1 MFTKT
6 LLAGACALL
15 SLSAFAVDAG
25 KVDRTI
31 ELKDGMM
38 LYVFKDGK
46 MGMES
51 KTGSTVGMKSGEVME
66 GKDGQKYIMVGNE
79 VARLDWLMKKDNKP
93 Q

>member
-15 SLSAFAVDAG
+15 SLSAYAVDAS

-31 ELKDGMM
+31 ELKDGTMF
-38 LYVFKDGK
+38 YVFKDGK
-46 MGMES
+46 MAMES
-51 KTGSTVGMKSGEVME
+51 KAGSAVSMKAGEVME